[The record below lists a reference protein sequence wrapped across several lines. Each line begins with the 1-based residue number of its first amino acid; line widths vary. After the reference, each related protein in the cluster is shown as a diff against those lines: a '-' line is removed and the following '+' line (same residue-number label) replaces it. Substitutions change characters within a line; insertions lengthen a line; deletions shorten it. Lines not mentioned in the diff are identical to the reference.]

1 MDCHQVLYG
10 IDASVTSI
18 PAGNTAGVG
27 IAGGS
32 FPGVPKYEYAVP
44 CPDGTGFKVRA
55 IGPVALFSWL
65 FAHCLLLLLAPLRF
79 FKTYYIT
86 VYALSGDLAS
96 FVAAQTDDYYRKV
109 GPELLLEAN
118 SQSMVT
124 ASAQFT
130 AKVCFQGCVE
140 TDADGMSQVVIN
152 ADDDGEC
159 I

>member
-1 MDCHQVLYG
+1 M
-10 IDASVTSI
+10 
-18 PAGNTAGVG
+18 
-27 IAGGS
+27 
-32 FPGVPKYEYAVP
+32 
-44 CPDGTGFKVRA
+44 
-55 IGPVALFSWL
+55 
-65 FAHCLLLLLAPLRF
+65 
-79 FKTYYIT
+79 
-86 VYALSGDLAS
+86 SGDLAS
-96 FVAAQTDDYYRKV
+96 YVAAQADDYYSKV